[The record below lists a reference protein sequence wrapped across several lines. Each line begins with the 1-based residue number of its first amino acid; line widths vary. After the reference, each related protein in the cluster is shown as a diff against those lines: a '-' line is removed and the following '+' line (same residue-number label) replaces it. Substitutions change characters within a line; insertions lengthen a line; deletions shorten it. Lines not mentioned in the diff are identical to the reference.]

1 VKIRRDLV
9 HLLFALL
16 LVLSQQ
22 MGISHAVSHLSSVRL
37 VAEQVQ
43 GPGQDADGS
52 ASTALAL
59 DQNCSQ
65 CLAFAQIASAIDT
78 PFYSF
83 PALLQGAS
91 LELAFATPQA
101 CQRTVCVF
109 RSRAPPVFA

>member
-9 HLLFALL
+9 HLLLALL

-22 MGISHAVSHLSSVRL
+22 MGISHAVSHLSAVRH
-37 VAEQVQ
+37 VAEQAQ
-43 GPGQDADGS
+43 LLSQDADGS
-52 ASTALAL
+52 ASPGLAL

-83 PALLQGAS
+83 PAVLQGAP
-91 LELAFATPQA
+91 LVLAFATPQA

-109 RSRAPPVFA
+109 QSRAPPVFA